1 MKGWICGNI
10 YIYIGIFN
18 LEDKYEILDC
28 TDGRNN

>member
-1 MKGWICGNI
+1 MKGWICGN
-10 YIYIGIFN
+10 IYIGIFN